1 MATIADRIVSAL
13 LARGEREVTSTSRSR
28 KYRCFTRSVNGG
40 FYWVGRCGALRIGQT
55 STGSLALSRGFVQRL
70 IGS

>member
-1 MATIADRIVSAL
+1 MTTIADRIVSAL
-13 LARGEREVTSTSRSR
+13 LARGEREVTSASH